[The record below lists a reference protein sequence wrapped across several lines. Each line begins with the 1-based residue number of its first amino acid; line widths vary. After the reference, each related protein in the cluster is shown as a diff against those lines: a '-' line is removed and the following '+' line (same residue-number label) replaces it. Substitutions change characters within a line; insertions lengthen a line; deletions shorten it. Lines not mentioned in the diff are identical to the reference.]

1 MNNPWNPDELRFC
14 PAFATPPQAPRA
26 LDGDASR
33 HASVLVEKIGKYHGN
48 IMTSELISGKMMID
62 DEKWW
67 KWSACKHKPWEMM
80 TNETGGKYSVNF
92 KKWFRHVPNFRA
104 WMKMMEGV
112 KRKHQS
118 ETLIICKSWPETLPD
133 AGFSVGSCAAGDF
146 AGSAATAAFLV
157 PGNARTGSMRRVALL
172 VNLWKNCSCLCGQHY
187 IKRVCLSC
195 KRKAHTWSTWLSDSL
210 LPVTTENCK

>member
-118 ETLIICKSWPETLPD
+118 IRNIDHLQKLAWNSARCWLFC
-133 AGFSVGSCAAGDF
+133 GFLRCRWLCWF
-146 AGSAATAAFLV
+146 C
-157 PGNARTGSMRRVALL
+157 R
-172 VNLWKNCSCLCGQHY
+172 NCSF
-187 IKRVCLSC
+187 LSPWEC
-195 KRKAHTWSTWLSDSL
+195 THR
-210 LPVTTENCK
+210 